1 MILTNK
7 QILEFL
13 DDNYGKEQQ
22 FVQLVSFK
30 KNKNIVDQ
38 GKSNRFVYVIKEGI
52 IKCSITEENNK
63 SYTLEFL
70 GVGEIIGEIETLLK
84 CKNLATIKSL
94 TDCVLYKIEI
104 DFFNKQL
111 LNEPHFNHLLMVELA
126 RRLQKTATRASS
138 QQLNTLQISLQNLLI
153 LLDEQKVNFKKSDLA
168 EYLGITV
175 RSLNRELKN
184 VLFPSKCINLS

>member
-1 MILTNK
+1 MILTNN

-13 DDNYGKEQQ
+13 DKNHGKEEPL
-22 FVQLVSFK
+22 VQLVSFK
-30 KNKNIVDQ
+30 KNKIIVEQ
-38 GKSNRFVYVIKEGI
+38 GKLNRFVYVIKEGI
-52 IKCSITEENNK
+52 IKCAITEENNK

-94 TDCVLYKIEI
+94 TDCVLYKIQI
-104 DFFNKQL
+104 DFFNREL
-111 LNEPHFNHLLMVELA
+111 LNEPNFNHLLMVELA

-138 QQLNTLQISLQNLLI
+138 QQLNTLQTSLQNLLF
-153 LLDEQKVNFKKSDLA
+153 LLGKQNVKFKKSDLA
-168 EYLGITV
+168 EYLGITL

-184 VLFPSKCINLS
+184 CFSNTL

>member
-1 MILTNK
+1 MILTNSK
-7 QILEFL
+7 ILEFL
-13 DDNYGKEQQ
+13 DENYEKEQQ
-22 FVQLVSFK
+22 FIKLVSFK
-30 KNKNIVDQ
+30 KNKIIVEQD
-38 GKSNRFVYVIKEGI
+38 KPNKFVYVIKEGI
-52 IKCSITEENNK
+52 MKCSITEENNK

-104 DFFNKQL
+104 DFFNQKL
-111 LNEPHFNHLLMVELA
+111 LNDPYFNNLLMIELA

-138 QQLNTLQISLQNLLI
+138 QQLNTLQISLKNLLF
-153 LLDEQKVNFKKSDLA
+153 LLDEQKVTFKKSDLA
-168 EYLGITV
+168 EYLGITL

-184 VLFPSKCINLS
+184 INNSDSK

>member
-1 MILTNK
+1 MILTNNH
-7 QILEFL
+7 ILEFL
-13 DDNYGKEQQ
+13 DENYGREEP

-30 KNKNIVDQ
+30 NNKNIVEQ

-63 SYTLEFL
+63 TYTLEFL

-94 TDCVLYKIEI
+94 TDCILYKIDI
-104 DFFNKQL
+104 DFFKKQL
-111 LNEPHFNHLLMVELA
+111 LNDPNFNHLLMVELA

-138 QQLNTLQISLQNLLI
+138 QQLNTLQTSLKNLLF
-153 LLDEQKVNFKKSDLA
+153 LLDEQNVKFKKSDLA
-168 EYLGITV
+168 DYLGITL

-184 VLFPSKCINLS
+184 INHSDSKQ

>member
-1 MILTNK
+1 MILTNTK
-7 QILEFL
+7 ILDFFDSL
-13 DDNYGKEQQ
+13 DVDHQK
-22 FVQLVSFK
+22 FIQLVSVK
-30 KNKNIVDQ
+30 KNKNIIEQ
-38 GKSNRFVYVIKEGI
+38 GKYSKFIYVLKVGI
-52 IKCSITEENNK
+52 MKCTISEENSK

-104 DFFNKQL
+104 DFFKKQL
-111 LNEPHFNHLLMVELA
+111 LNDPNFNHLLMVELA

-138 QQLNTLQISLQNLLI
+138 QQLNTLQTTLQNLLI

-168 EYLGITV
+168 EYLGITL
-175 RSLNRELKN
+175 RSLNREWKN
-184 VLFPSKCINLS
+184 IKNSD